1 MQTIQSRRG
10 LIERYMGNNK
20 SKGKDRIE
28 FLRERQKNIGAQL
41 AAAVV
46 LKRKREAVLNRKTYL
61 AVGEA
66 VVQTALENEGFG
78 LMLRSTL
85 GSVVTDPKVRRLL
98 TDRGLL

>member
-1 MQTIQSRRG
+1 MA
-10 LIERYMGNNK
+10 NNK
-20 SKGKDRIE
+20 SNGEDRIE
-28 FLRERQKNIGAQL
+28 FLREKQKNIGAQL

-46 LKRKREAVLNRKTYL
+46 LKRKREAVLTRKTYL